1 MAIIVQKFGGTSLRD
16 ANGLKFL
23 LSHVKKCKSL
33 GNDLVVVVSSMGR
46 KGEPYATD
54 TLINQL
60 EDIDINIDPMIKDLI
75 MSCGE
80 IVSCAVVAHL
90 LDVNGIP
97 AIPLTGFQAG
107 ILTNDNFN
115 QAEIL
120 DIDTG
125 VILEH
130 LNSGKVVVVAGFQGI
145 TSKGQITTLGR
156 GGSDITAVVLGGFL
170 NVARVDIFTD
180 VEGVAVI
187 DPRIIPFAKYLEDI
201 SYSNM
206 YNLASNGTNVIH
218 PKAILAGEKY
228 NIPIHICG
236 TFGYKK
242 GTIISK
248 YEKNKDD
255 EIIGISLDNN
265 NSFEEN
271 IGKVSIFFTKT
282 NNLKIKKELTHFLS
296 QHKSGIFNIIWQDD
310 MVQFMIDPNK
320 TITFSEKLYNY
331 LFK

>member
-60 EDIDINIDPMIKDLI
+60 EKIDINIDPITKDLI

-80 IVSCAVVAHL
+80 IISCAVVAHL
-90 LDVNGIP
+90 LDSNGIP

-107 ILTNDNFN
+107 ILTDDNFN
-115 QAEIL
+115 QAEVL

-125 VILEH
+125 AILEN
-130 LNSGKVVVVAGFQGI
+130 LKSGKVVVVAGFQGI
-145 TSKGQITTLGR
+145 TSKGNITTLGR
-156 GGSDITAVVLGGFL
+156 GGSDITAVLLGGFL
-170 NVARVDIFTD
+170 DAERVDIFTD

-187 DPRIIPFAKYLEDI
+187 DPRIIPFAKYLENI

-265 NSFEEN
+265 NLFEEN
-271 IGKVSIFFTKT
+271 IGKISIFFTKD
-282 NNLKIKKELTHFLS
+282 NNLKIKKELTIFLS
-296 QHKSGIFNIIWQDD
+296 QHKSGISNIIWQDD
-310 MVQFMIDPNK
+310 MVQFMIDPSK
-320 TITFSEKLYNY
+320 TVSFSEKLYNFF
-331 LFK
+331 FK